1 MRQNKYAVI
10 MAGGIG
16 SRFWPMSTDAF
27 PKQFHD
33 VLGTGKTLI
42 QQTFSRLTNSV
53 PAENILVVTNENYR
67 DLVAKQLPEI
77 PRDQILVQSLSRKK
91 R

>member
-1 MRQNKYAVI
+1 

-16 SRFWPMSTDAF
+16 SRFWPMSTAQY

-42 QQTFSRLTNSV
+42 QQTAHRFESEQRGLPAIGSRTRPTNGRSASASA
-53 PAENILVVTNENYR
+53 PSQEGFHA
-67 DLVAKQLPEI
+67 A
-77 PRDQILVQSLSRKK
+77 
-91 R
+91 